1 MKLINIMNT
10 MEIDRKAS
18 DYTIAYNK
26 ESVEKLDFT
35 DTADFDDSRRGYVE
49 NLDYP
54 KIIYKEGSTTDI
66 AYDMTA
72 WNFIDGDS
80 PDTVNPSLWRQSAL
94 NKTYGLFEVVK
105 GGIYQIRGFDMA
117 NMTFV
122 KGNKVWIVI
131 EVLGTKEA
139 ASAGIQVL
147 RKYLENKAESIE
159 IAAIIITHPHADH
172 YGGMDAFSTCNVPVV
187 IGPKG
192 FMEHGVNENLMA
204 GRAMYRR
211 ARYMYG
217 MLIDKS
223 PEGTVGSGLGQTNS
237 SGIQILKD
245 VTVEIDEN
253 SKGWDEKGEINW
265 SEKIGIEIEFIY
277 VAETEAPC
285 EIMMYFPEYCAFCVA
300 EEINRNM
307 HNLIT
312 LRGAK
317 VRNGLVW
324 SKAIDTAIVKYGDVT
339 EVSFSTHHW
348 PTWTKDERGKEDKN
362 KIKDYWV
369 KQRDMYRWLHDRT
382 LYSLNRGLTPAE
394 IAETLQLPDSL
405 ASEFYNRGY
414 YGTLSHNVKS
424 QYQMYLGWFDGN
436 PANLNPLPPAAAGKK
451 YVELIGEDEMLRQA
465 KGAFEKGEYRWVAM
479 LLNHL
484 VFANPENRDACIL
497 LANTYIQ
504 LGYQAESGPWRNF
517 YLTAAKEL
525 IDNPIV
531 QMRDISDADIENLD
545 ARQLFDFMA
554 INLKQDNELA
564 KKEQNFSL
572 YFTDIESGWLLVLS
586 NEALTNRETENQEEA
601 HFFKDTMSVFKTA
614 LVDYHNGN
622 TRGEPTDS
630 LFELFDFKI
639 NINFNIVTP

>member
-1 MKLINIMNT
+1 

-18 DYTIAYNK
+18 DCTIAYNK
-26 ESVEKLDFT
+26 KSVENLDFA
-35 DTADFDDSRRGYVE
+35 DTADFDDSQRGYVE

-54 KIIYKEGSTTDI
+54 EIICKEGSATDI

-72 WNFIDGDS
+72 WGFIDGDS
-80 PDTVNPSLWRQSAL
+80 PDTVNPSLWRQSTL

-105 GGIYQIRGFDMA
+105 DCIYQIRGFDLA

-122 KGNKVWIVI
+122 KGSKGWIVI
-131 EVLGTKEA
+131 DVLGTKEA
-139 ASAGIQVL
+139 ADAGLQVFET
-147 RKYLENKAESIE
+147 YLENKDESIE

-172 YGGMDAFSTCNVPVV
+172 YGGIDAFSTCNVPVV

-204 GRAMYRR
+204 GRAMHRR
-211 ARYMYG
+211 AMYMYG

-237 SGIQILKD
+237 SGIQMLKD

-253 SKGWDEKGEINW
+253 GKGWDENGEINW

-285 EIMMYFPEYCAFCVA
+285 EIMMYFPEYRAFCVA

-317 VRNGLVW
+317 VRNGLLW
-324 SKAIDTAIVKYGDVT
+324 SKAIDTAIVKYGDVA

-348 PTWTKDERGKEDKN
+348 PTWTKNEEGQEEDRN
-362 KIKDYWV
+362 RIKDYWV

-394 IAETLQLPDSL
+394 ITETLQLPDSL

-436 PANLNPLPPAAAGKK
+436 PANLNPLPPVAAGKK
-451 YVELIGEDEMLRQA
+451 YVELIGEDEMLRHA
-465 KGAFEKGEYRWVAM
+465 ERSFEKGEYRWVAM

-484 VFANPENRDACIL
+484 VFAKPENKKACTL

-517 YLTAAKEL
+517 YLTGAKEL
-525 IDNPIV
+525 IDNPAV
-531 QMRDISDADIENLD
+531 QVRDISDADIENLD

-554 INLKQDNELA
+554 INLKQDHKLA
-564 KKEQNFSL
+564 KKEQTFSL
-572 YFTDIESGWLLVLS
+572 YFTDIESGWLLILS
-586 NEALTNRETENQEEA
+586 NGALTHRETENQEKGYI
-601 HFFKDTMSVFKTA
+601 FKDTMKEFKTA
-614 LVDYHNGN
+614 LVDYYKVNP
-622 TRGEPTDS
+622 GEKSINS

-639 NINFNIVTP
+639 NMNFNIVTP